1 MDPSSVAPGL
11 RCLSGQR
18 LDWQTDLLKE
28 GEGVQEFKAEMCE
41 LAVLDAHKKQTLNKR
56 RGGRQ
61 PFKYVLNTRKLW
73 CMQISLLCNMLA
85 FYGANQPWRVISWL
99 ITEKCGISNEICL
112 ESLYLICKLHV
123 DLTQLPSNPFIILS
137 SWFSFFPSLSH
148 LMIKDKRSQSTQR
161 FLSLWT
167 HLLVICQSIRE
178 ETSFPLKESRI
189 LWETKIHNLELLFIL
204 ICCR

>member
-61 PFKYVLNTRKLW
+61 PFKYVLNTRKL
-73 CMQISLLCNMLA
+73 
-85 FYGANQPWRVISWL
+85 
-99 ITEKCGISNEICL
+99 
-112 ESLYLICKLHV
+112 
-123 DLTQLPSNPFIILS
+123 
-137 SWFSFFPSLSH
+137 
-148 LMIKDKRSQSTQR
+148 
-161 FLSLWT
+161 
-167 HLLVICQSIRE
+167 
-178 ETSFPLKESRI
+178 
-189 LWETKIHNLELLFIL
+189 
-204 ICCR
+204 